1 MVMSALDPTQ
11 LAELLDREKLVI
23 LPYAEYQ
30 SLLDQSRTLQDIR
43 DRLRAS
49 GLEQLELSGPA
60 KLWSEWRV
68 QMGTWI
74 DARPNISADDKQDL
88 KEQIGKIQTEAAKGE
103 RMDSGRLEKLI
114 NILSVIA
121 PDVFEVA
128 VTTLANPLEGIGLA
142 LKKIG
147 SRARLE
153 REP

>member
-1 MVMSALDPTQ
+1 MVMSTLDSTQ

-49 GLEQLELSGPA
+49 ASDQLASSGPA

-74 DARPNISADDKQDL
+74 DTRPNLSADDQQDL

-103 RMDSGRLEKLI
+103 QMDSSRLEKLI
-114 NILSVIA
+114 NMLSVIA

-128 VTTLANPLEGIGLA
+128 VTTLANPLAGIGLA

-147 SRARLE
+147 NRASLE
-153 REP
+153 RKP